1 MTKRLVLLAGG
12 LLLALACVPTDAR
25 QADATKTKDRPPLLL
40 RSPTLSGSHVVFSYG
55 DDLWIVPRAGG
66 EAKRLTSG
74 QGVETDPIFSPDG
87 SQVAFTGQ
95 YDGNEDVYVVPASG
109 GEPKRLTYHP
119 GADTA
124 VGWTPDGKRVLFRS
138 SRGAHGRYST
148 LWTIGLDG
156 GQPEELPLPMA
167 DHGTYSADGKRIAY
181 VPQVNNPRRI
191 GINIPWKRYRGG
203 KVPVVWVADLATSK
217 IEKVPHKDSNDHSP
231 MWIDNKVYFLSDRDG
246 PTTLYTYDLESKGV
260 QRVLD
265 NKGEEDIRIASA
277 GPGAIICEKPGAL
290 VLYDL
295 ASGKT
300 SKLDVTLA
308 SDQGFVRP
316 RFVKVADQ
324 IGKAGLSPTGARAV
338 FEARGEVFTVPAQKG
353 DVRNLTRTSG
363 AAERDP
369 AWSPDGKSIAYFS
382 DASGEYELHVA
393 PQDGKGQ
400 VKKFK
405 IGDKP
410 SFFYSPTWSPDS
422 KKIAYGDKRL
432 NLWILDLDSGKSTKV
447 DTNPYFDTRVAGA
460 SWSPDGKWLAY
471 LRQLKSHL
479 HAVFLYSLESGKST
493 QVTDGMSDCSSVGFD
508 KGGKYLYFTASTDAG
523 PARGSFMS
531 SINRPSTRSV
541 YLVVLDADTPSPL
554 KPESDEEK
562 GPGSEKSKLAE
573 MMKAAAAKKP
583 EPVKVKIDLED
594 IDQRVLALP
603 VPTRNYMGMLVGKE
617 GNLYLL
623 EGPEIFRQP
632 RSPEEARAMGFI
644 LHRFDLKER
653 KLEKMHEGVT
663 NVSISDNGDK
673 ILYRQA
679 GRWIIGNAGGGPK
692 LPEGLAA
699 MAGGGAGRGNLSAL
713 LGGNGT
719 GPLKLD
725 GMEVRLDPK
734 AEWKQIYREVYR
746 LQRDFLYDPNFHG
759 YDLEKAAARFER
771 FLPGITSRH
780 DLNNL
785 FEEMLG
791 DLVLGHVYIRGGDI
805 PSVRGPAGGLLGCD
819 YKVEGGRYKI
829 TKIYRGENWNPSLRA
844 PLTQPGARV
853 KEGEFLLAIDGE
865 ELKGDDSVHRLL
877 EGKANKSVT
886 LKVGPKADGT
896 DSREVTVTPV
906 ASEQGLRHFAWVTEN
921 RKKVD
926 QATGGRVAYIYLP
939 DTSVQGSERFVREF
953 YAQVGKEGVIIDER
967 YNGGGY
973 LADQVIEA
981 LQRKPMNYIATREGE
996 DQVMPRGIFGPKV
1009 MLINEAAGSGGDYL
1023 PYTFR
1028 QAKLGKLVGK
1038 RTWGGL
1044 VGIGGYPNLIDGGS
1058 VTAPHWALWFPSGKW
1073 DVENAG
1079 VAPDVEVEYDPE
1091 AVRAGRDPQLDRAVA
1106 IVMEELK
1113 ANPVKHPARPAYP
1126 NYHKKE
1132 ATGDK

>member
-1 MTKRLVLLAGG
+1 MMKRLFLLTGA
-12 LLLALACVPTDAR
+12 LLLALACVPTEAR
-25 QADATKTKDRPPLLL
+25 QGDATKTKDRPPLLL
-40 RSPTLSGSHVVFSYG
+40 RNPALSKSHIAFAYG
-55 DDLWIVPRAGG
+55 DDLWIAPRTGG

-74 QGVETDPIFSPDG
+74 AGVETDPIFSPDG
-87 SQVAFTGQ
+87 NTVAFTGQ

-119 GADTA
+119 GSDTA

-138 SRGAHGRYST
+138 GRSSHGRYST

-156 GQPEELPLPMA
+156 GEPEELPLPMA
-167 DHGTYSADGKRIAY
+167 DHGSYSPDGKRIAY

-203 KVPVVWVADLATSK
+203 KVPVVWVADLATSR

-231 MWIDNKVYFLSDRDG
+231 MWIENKVYFLSDRDG
-246 PTTLYTYDLESKGV
+246 PTTLYTYDLESKEV
-260 QRVLD
+260 KKALD
-265 NKGEEDIRIASA
+265 NNGEEDIRIASA
-277 GPGAIICEKPGAL
+277 GPGAIVCEKPGAIC
-290 VLYDL
+290 LYDL
-295 ASGKT
+295 GSGKL
-300 SKLDVTLA
+300 SKVDVTLA
-308 SDQGFVRP
+308 SDQGFVRE
-316 RFVKVADQ
+316 RFVKVSDK

-338 FEARGEVFTVPAQKG
+338 FEARGDVFTVPAQKG
-353 DVRNLTRTSG
+353 DIRNLTRSSG

-405 IGDKP
+405 VGDKP
-410 SFFYSPTWSPDS
+410 SFFYNPVWSPDS
-422 KKIAYGDKRL
+422 KKIAYSDKQL
-432 NLWILDLDSGKSTKV
+432 NLWYIDLDSGKSTKV
-447 DTNPYFDTRVAGA
+447 DTNPYFDARVGTI

-471 LRQLKSHL
+471 TRQLKSYL
-479 HAVFLYSLESGKST
+479 NGVFLYSLANARSV
-493 QVTDGMSDCSSVGFD
+493 QVTDGMSDAGSVAFD

-523 PARGSFMS
+523 PARGSLMS

-554 KPESDEEK
+554 KRESDEEK
-562 GPGSEKSKLAE
+562 GPGSEKSKLE
-573 MMKAAAAKKP
+573 ELLKAKKP
-583 EPVKVKIDLED
+583 AAPVKVKIDLED
-594 IDQRVLALP
+594 LDQRVLALP
-603 VPTRNYMGMLVGKE
+603 VPARNYISLLAGKE
-617 GNLYLL
+617 GNLYLV
-623 EGPEIFRQP
+623 EAPEILRQP
-632 RSPEEARAMGFI
+632 RSPAEAAAMGFT
-644 LHRFDLKER
+644 LQRFDLKER

-663 NVSISDNGDK
+663 NVSLSDNGEK
-673 ILYRQA
+673 VLYRQG
-679 GRWIIGNAGGGPK
+679 GRWIIGNAGGGPR
-692 LPEGLAA
+692 LPEGLAS
-699 MAGGGAGRGNLSAL
+699 MAGGASGRGGLAAL
-713 LGGNGT
+713 LGNSTGT
-719 GPLKLD
+719 GPLNLD

-734 AEWKQIYREVYR
+734 AEWRQIYREVFR
-746 LQRDFLYDPNFHG
+746 IQRDFLYDPNYHG
-759 YDLEKAAARFER
+759 LDLEKAAARFER

-819 YKVEGGRYKI
+819 FKVEDGRYRI
-829 TKIYRGENWNPSLRA
+829 AKIYRGENWNPSLRA

-853 KEGEFLLAIDGE
+853 KEGEFVLAIDGE
-865 ELKGDDSVHRLL
+865 DLKGEDSVHRLL

-896 DSREVTVTPV
+896 DSREVTVVPV
-906 ASEQGLRHFAWVTEN
+906 QTEQGLRHFAWVTEN

-926 QATGGRVAYIYLP
+926 KATGGKVAYIYLP
-939 DTSVQGSERFVREF
+939 DTSVSGSERFVREF

-967 YNGGGY
+967 FNGGGF
-973 LADQVIEA
+973 LADQVIDA
-981 LQRKPMNYIATREGE
+981 LKRKPMNYIATREGE

-1028 QAKLGKLVGK
+1028 QAGLGKLIGK

-1058 VTAPHWALWFPSGKW
+1058 VTAPHWALWFPNGKW
-1073 DVENAG
+1073 DVENVG
-1079 VAPDVEVEYDPE
+1079 VAPDIEVEYDPE
-1091 AVRAGRDPQLDRAVA
+1091 AVRAGRDPQLDKA
-1106 IVMEELK
+1106 IEVVLEELK
-1113 ANPVKHPARPAYP
+1113 ANPVKHPTRPAYP

-1132 ATGDK
+1132 AGGGK